1 MKCTA
6 RSQRP
11 RAAGWPHAGA
21 WRTWQSWGTAGTLAL
36 DVRPRVKGRAAEM
49 PEERLKDGQG
59 SAFRAV
65 ATAGCGLSAPA
76 GLGCASWPDSA
87 FPGPPPADGNLP
99 LPTPSAPASPP
110 PKQRRLLGPLCW
122 PRPRTRPLVRSA
134 QGPGLSLPPPS
145 VHSHCGWAG
154 RERSPRPGS
163 PQRRAGAPP
172 PGSGASR
179 RRWKRALCPSAIQ
192 SPHPPPLGRRHLL
205 PGTHVEVLRVPPGS
219 SSRRLRPRGSFQN
232 TQKVRHAKP
241 TLAPP
246 GLVYTEGAR
255 AAPTPS
261 PGPSRL
267 STQKSEDGR
276 RRRGRGIF

>member
-1 MKCTA
+1 MKGTGG
-6 RSQRP
+6 SQRP

-36 DVRPRVKGRAAEM
+36 DVRPRVKGRATEM
-49 PEERLKDGQG
+49 PEERLKEGQG

-65 ATAGCGLSAPA
+65 ARAGCGLSAPA

-87 FPGPPPADGNLP
+87 FPGPPPAGGSLP

-134 QGPGLSLPPPS
+134 QGPALSLPPPS
-145 VHSHCGWAG
+145 VHTRCGWAG

-179 RRWKRALCPSAIQ
+179 RRWKRALCPSAILI
-192 SPHPPPLGRRHLL
+192 PPP
-205 PGTHVEVLRVPPGS
+205 S
-219 SSRRLRPRGSFQN
+219 SSR
-232 TQKVRHAKP
+232 P
-241 TLAPP
+241 TTPP
-246 GLVYTEGAR
+246 SRYTC
-255 AAPTPS
+255 PS
-261 PGPSRL
+261 PGSPPGFFFPTSPSKRFFP
-267 STQKSEDGR
+267 KHSESAPRETYTGTYPA
-276 RRRGRGIF
+276 